1 MAKNKTVVI
10 TGGSTGIG
18 KYLGLFFSQEK
29 YDIVLISR
37 TENKLKIVKD
47 EIQKN
52 GGVCNIIAADISKQS
67 DFVRVS
73 DYIKKNNNIDIL
85 INNAGIGIFN
95 KIQNI
100 SSDEWDS
107 QINTNLKG
115 SFLMTKAVVPQM
127 IKKQSGKIVFINSVA
142 GLSPY
147 PYSTAYVASKYG
159 MRGFAASLREE
170 LREHNVKIISV
181 HPGAIDTPFWNNVK
195 ADFPR
200 KEMLSAQDVAKCILN
215 AVLSPNNVVQEELV
229 IRRTAGDF

>member
-1 MAKNKTVVI
+1 VVENKTVVI

-18 KYLGLFFSQEK
+18 KHLGLFFSKEK

-47 EIQKN
+47 QIQKN
-52 GGVCNIIAADISKQS
+52 GGVCNIIAADISKRS
-67 DFVRVS
+67 DFERVS
-73 DYIKKNNNIDIL
+73 DYIKKNNSIDIL

-107 QINTNLKG
+107 QLNTNLKG

-142 GLSPY
+142 GLNPY

-170 LREHNVKIISV
+170 LREHNIKIISV

-200 KEMLSAQDVAKCILN
+200 GEMLSAQDVAKCILN

>member
-1 MAKNKTVVI
+1 MVKNKTVVI

-18 KYLGLFFSQEK
+18 KHLGLFFSKEK

-37 TENKLKIVKD
+37 SKNKLKIARD

-52 GGVCNIIAADISKQS
+52 GGKCNIIAADISKQS
-67 DFVRVS
+67 DFARIL
-73 DYIKKNNNIDIL
+73 DYLKKIDNIDIL

-95 KIQNI
+95 KVQNI

-107 QINTNLKG
+107 QLNTNLKG
-115 SFLMTKAVVPQM
+115 AFLMTKAVVPQM
-127 IKKQSGKIVFINSVA
+127 IKKQFGKIVFINSVA
-142 GLSPY
+142 GLNPY
-147 PYSTAYVASKYG
+147 PFSTAYVASKYG

-170 LREHNVKIISV
+170 LREHNIKIISV

-200 KEMLSAQDVAKCILN
+200 SEMLPAQDVAKCILN
-215 AVLSPNNVVQEELV
+215 AILSPGNVVQEELV